1 MNNITETK
9 VKENKLTKRDLL
21 NTFTM
26 WYFTTELSNSYDRLQ
41 GLAFGNALAQR
52 LKKLYKNNKEGYV
65 ESLQRNLQFYN
76 SEGTFGSLIHGI
88 VLSMEEEKS
97 NGENVPGEVITGIKT
112 GIMGPIA
119 GIGDTL
125 IWGTVRPIILGLA
138 CSFALNGNFLGAVIP
153 FLFPFIIFIVGYNL
167 LKFGYSVGKESI
179 MNILQSGMINS
190 IIKATGI
197 LGLFM
202 MGALSS
208 TYVKVSTPLAF
219 TVENAN
225 PVVIQDILNQIA
237 PGILPLVAIF
247 GIYFY
252 FTKIGQNYNKV
263 VVGILVISLVASFL
277 GILG

>member
-1 MNNITETK
+1 MENTKNIS
-9 VKENKLTKRDLL
+9 KENKLTKKDLL

-41 GLAFGNALAQR
+41 GLAFGNALAKR
-52 LKKLYKNNKEGYV
+52 LKKLYGSNVEGYR

-76 SEGTFGSLIHGI
+76 SEGTFGSIIHGI
-88 VLSMEEEKS
+88 TLSMEEEKS
-97 NGENVPGEVITGIKT
+97 NGEDIPGEVITGLKT
-112 GIMGPIA
+112 GLMGPVA

-125 IWGTVRPIILGLA
+125 IWGTIRPIILGLA
-138 CSFALNGNFLGAVIP
+138 CSFALNGSALGAIVP
-153 FLFPFIIFIVGYNL
+153 FLFPLTIFIVGYNM
-167 LKFGYSVGKESI
+167 LKLGYNVGKESI
-179 MNILQSGMINS
+179 MRILQSGMINS

-208 TYVKVSTPLAF
+208 TYVKVTTPITF
-219 TVENAN
+219 EVPNAD
-225 PVVIQDILNQIA
+225 PIVIQDILNQII
-237 PGILPLVAIF
+237 PGLLPLLAIF

-252 FTKIGQNYNKV
+252 FTKIGMNYTKLIFW
-263 VVGILVISLVASFL
+263 ILGLSLVASFL

>member
-1 MNNITETK
+1 MSK
-9 VKENKLTKRDLL
+9 KENSLTTRDLL

-26 WYFTTELSNSYDRLQ
+26 WFFTTELSNSYDRLQ
-41 GLAFGNALAQR
+41 GLAFANALAKR
-52 LKKLYKNNKEGYV
+52 LKKLYGDNTEGYK
-65 ESLQRNLQFYN
+65 EALQRNLQFYN
-76 SEGTFGSLIHGI
+76 SEGTMGSIIHGI
-88 VLSMEEEKS
+88 TLSMEEEKAKG
-97 NGENVPGEVITGIKT
+97 NDVPGEMITGIKT
-112 GIMGPIA
+112 GIMGPVA

-125 IWGTVRPIILGLA
+125 IWGTIRPIILGLA
-138 CSFALNGNFLGAVIP
+138 CSFALNANSIGAIIP
-153 FLFPFIIFIVGYNL
+153 FLFPLTIFIVGFNL
-167 LKFGYSVGKESI
+167 LRFGYTVGKESI

-219 TVENAN
+219 EIENAD
-225 PVVIQDILNQIA
+225 PVVLQDILNQIA
-237 PGILPLVAIF
+237 PGILPLIAIF

-252 FTKIGQNYNKV
+252 FTKIGTNYNRV
-263 VVGILVISLVASFL
+263 VLGILVISLIGSFL

>member
-1 MNNITETK
+1 MKNTTEDVLK
-9 VKENKLTKRDLL
+9 QNKLTKKDLL
-21 NTFTM
+21 NTFLM
-26 WYFTTELSNSYDRLQ
+26 WFFSTELSNSYDRLQ
-41 GLAFGNALAQR
+41 GLAFGNALAKR
-52 LKKLYKNNKEGYV
+52 LKKLYANNEEGYR
-65 ESLQRNLQFYN
+65 ESLVRNLQFYN
-76 SEGTFGSLIHGI
+76 SEGTFGAIIHGI
-88 VLSMEEEKS
+88 VLSMEEEKAS
-97 NGENVPGEVITGIKT
+97 GENVPGEMITGIKT

-125 IWGTVRPIILGLA
+125 IWGTMKPIILGLA
-138 CSFALNGNFLGAVIP
+138 CSFALNGSFLGAVIP
-153 FLFPFIIFIVGYNL
+153 FLFPLLIFIIGYNL

-208 TYVKVSTPLAF
+208 TYVKVSTPLTF
-219 TVENAN
+219 TIANADSI
-225 PVVIQDILNQIA
+225 VIQDILDQIA
-237 PGILPLVAIF
+237 PGILPLLAIF

-252 FTKIGQNYNKV
+252 FTKIGQSYNKV
-263 VVGILVISLVASFL
+263 VVGILIIALLTSFL

>member
-1 MNNITETK
+1 MKDTAEETLI
-9 VKENKLTKRDLL
+9 ENDLTKRDLL

-26 WYFTTELSNSYDRLQ
+26 WFFTTELSNSYDRLQ
-41 GLAFGNALAQR
+41 GLAFGNALAKR
-52 LKKLYKNNKEGYV
+52 LKKLYRDDTEGYK
-65 ESLQRNLQFYN
+65 ESLVRNLQFYN
-76 SEGTFGSLIHGI
+76 SEGTFGSIIHGI
-88 VLSMEEEKS
+88 TLSMEEEKAR
-97 NGENVPGEVITGIKT
+97 GENVPGEMITGIKT

-125 IWGTVRPIILGLA
+125 IWGTIRPIILGLA
-138 CSFALNGNFLGAVIP
+138 CSFALNGSSLGAVIP
-153 FLFPFIIFIVGYNL
+153 FLFPLTIFMVGYNM
-167 LKFGYSVGKESI
+167 LKLGYNVGKESI

-208 TYVKVSTPLAF
+208 TYVKVKTPLSFSVA
-219 TVENAN
+219 NAE
-225 PVVIQDILNQIA
+225 PVVFQDILDQIA
-237 PGILPLVAIF
+237 PGILPLIAIF
-247 GIYFY
+247 SIYFY

-263 VVGILVISLVASFL
+263 VVGILAISLIASFL

>member
-1 MNNITETK
+1 MENN
-9 VKENKLTKRDLL
+9 ENKLTNKDLL

-26 WYFTTELSNSYDRLQ
+26 WFFSTELSNSYDRLQ
-41 GLAFGNALAQR
+41 GLAFGNALAKR
-52 LKKLYKNNKEGYV
+52 LKKLYKDNTEGYI

-76 SEGTFGSLIHGI
+76 SEGTMGSIIHGI

-97 NGENVPGEVITGIKT
+97 KGNDVPGEVITGIKT
-112 GIMGPIA
+112 GIMGPVA

-138 CSFALNGNFLGAVIP
+138 CSFALNGNSIGAIIP
-153 FLFPFIIFIVGYNL
+153 FLFPFIIFIVGFNL
-167 LKFGYSVGKESI
+167 LKFGYTVGKESI
-179 MNILQSGMINS
+179 MNVLQSGMINS

-208 TYVKVSTPLAF
+208 TYVKIATPLSF
-219 TVENAN
+219 DIENAD

-237 PGILPLVAIF
+237 PGILPLIAIF

-252 FTKIGQNYNKV
+252 FTKIGTNYNKV
-263 VVGILVISLVASFL
+263 VLGVLVISLVGSFL